1 MKCADFPKV
10 MVAIGEHRTL
20 PEVLRAI
27 VTGIAACPNVA
38 LARIW
43 LLNGGDL
50 CETCRF
56 RQECPDQTRCLHLV
70 ASAGNAGDPAVD
82 LTRIDGAFRR
92 FPLGVRK
99 IGRVG
104 ASGQALFLP
113 DVQGDEDWIANPE
126 WFRSA
131 KVRTFAAQPL
141 VFRGEVLGVLAIF
154 DRAVLD
160 DADFEWLRIF
170 ADHAAVSIANANA
183 FEEIEFL
190 RARLEEENVHL
201 REDFQDLFEEV
212 PIPYVH
218 EGLDS
223 RFIRANRA
231 ALDTLGIQPDEIA
244 GTFGSSLVADT
255 PDAQRRLREALEAMG
270 KGNVNGEIVLELR
283 RKDNGKPVWV
293 QWWSRPARDGS
304 FTRTMMVDITD
315 RILMEQDHARL
326 EAQNEYLLEEIR
338 SAQNLGDIIGESPAV
353 RKVMHQIR
361 LVAPTDAAVLIT
373 GESGTGKELV
383 ARAIHENSPRQ
394 GRALIKV
401 NCGAVPEPLFESEF
415 FGHMRGA
422 FTGAVRD
429 KPGRFELA
437 DGGTIFLDEIG
448 EVPLPMQA
456 KLLRVLQEQ
465 EIERVG
471 DTRVRKINVR
481 IIAATNRDLKAEVEA
496 GRFRQDL
503 FYRLSVFPIE
513 NPPLRERRDDIPR
526 LADHFIRTAAK
537 RMGRRPPKLTQAAA
551 RQLSAH
557 DWPGNVRELQNAVE
571 RAVILAQGGSL
582 QFDPPSSTRA
592 LASTAPQIPDGT
604 PVVTRSEL
612 KQRERESITAALAQ
626 AGGKVSGPDGAAAL
640 LGTKSTTLASR
651 MKALGLERGAFK
663 K

>member
-56 RQECPDQTRCLHLV
+56 RPECPDQTRCLHLV
-70 ASAGNAGDPAVD
+70 ASAGNASDPAVD

-99 IGRVG
+99 IGRVA

-113 DVQGDEDWIANPE
+113 DLRGDEDWIADPA

-131 KVRTFAAQPL
+131 KVRSFAAQPL
-141 VFRGEVLGVLAIF
+141 VFRGEVLGVLALF

-201 REDFQDLFEEV
+201 REDFQDLFEEA

-231 ALDTLGIQPDEIA
+231 ALDTLGIKPEEIA

-255 PDAQRRLREALEAMG
+255 PDAQRRLKQALEAMG
-270 KGNVNGEIVLELR
+270 KGNVSGEIVLELR

-304 FTRTMMVDITD
+304 YTRTMMVDITD
-315 RILMEQDHARL
+315 RVLMEQEHARL

-394 GRALIKV
+394 GRPLIKV

-513 NPPLRERRDDIPR
+513 NPPLRERREDIQR
-526 LADHFIRTAAK
+526 LAEHFIRTAAK

-571 RAVILAQGGSL
+571 RAVILAQGGPL
-582 QFDPPSSTRA
+582 QFDPPPSTRT
-592 LASTAPQIPDGT
+592 LTSTAPQIPDGT
-604 PVVTRSEL
+604 PLLTRSEL

-626 AGGKVSGPDGAAAL
+626 TGGKVSGSDGAAAL
-640 LGTKSTTLASR
+640 LGMKPTTFASR
-651 MKALGLERGAFK
+651 IKALGLERGAFK